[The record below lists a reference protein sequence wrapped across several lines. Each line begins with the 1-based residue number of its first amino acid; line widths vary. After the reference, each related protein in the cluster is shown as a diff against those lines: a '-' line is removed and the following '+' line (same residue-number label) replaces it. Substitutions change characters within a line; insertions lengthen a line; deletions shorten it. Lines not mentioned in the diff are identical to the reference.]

1 MTKRI
6 VVTGAL
12 GHIGSAFIHSVVAE
26 DDFEVT
32 LIDDMSAQRYC
43 SLFNLP
49 LGGKFKFV
57 EADVCT
63 ADLDELF
70 KGADAVIHLA
80 AITDAASSFDRKDEV
95 ERVNFDATVRVANA
109 CLKTGARLIFPS
121 TTSVYGVQESLVD
134 ESCTP
139 EQLKP
144 QSPYAEAK
152 LKSEQWLASCDGL
165 KYVVLRL
172 GTIFGVSPGMRFHT
186 AVNKFIWQACLGQ
199 PLTVW
204 RTAMNQKRPYL
215 AVSDAVQ
222 ALRLVLEKDAFNR
235 QVLNVVT
242 LNATVAEIVNEIR
255 THVPEL
261 TVNLVDTKIMNQ
273 LSYEVSSAR
282 FQALGYRFTGD
293 LCLDVTKSV
302 AMLRNARIRSH

>member
-1 MTKRI
+1 MTKKI

-63 ADLDELF
+63 ADLDELL
-70 KGADAVIHLA
+70 KGADTVIHLA

-109 CLKTGARLIFPS
+109 CLKIGASLIFPS

-186 AVNKFIWQACLGQ
+186 AVNKFIWQACMGQ

-204 RTAMNQKRPYL
+204 RQP
-215 AVSDAVQ
+215 
-222 ALRLVLEKDAFNR
+222 
-235 QVLNVVT
+235 
-242 LNATVAEIVNEIR
+242 
-255 THVPEL
+255 
-261 TVNLVDTKIMNQ
+261 
-273 LSYEVSSAR
+273 
-282 FQALGYRFTGD
+282 
-293 LCLDVTKSV
+293 
-302 AMLRNARIRSH
+302 